1 MKQWQKD
8 GERLILCVNANKN
21 IYRGGL
27 GQQLMDLDGLGMKEV
42 VGEFTARQLQATYFW
57 GSEPIDGIWA
67 TGDLT
72 VTNAC
77 MPVGFGVGNY

>member
-42 VGEFTARQLQATYFW
+42 VGEFTARQLQATYF
-57 GSEPIDGIWA
+57 
-67 TGDLT
+67 
-72 VTNAC
+72 
-77 MPVGFGVGNY
+77 